1 MFCVLLLVLHWLTV
15 PIYCSLAGDQA
26 GAAKALAQ
34 ATEIRQHLEQHRQV
48 GLAGLSQDEPNFD
61 KPTEQM
67 IQTAKM
73 QFGIDLQDP
82 QGKTNKLMPTTTM
95 FLMDCC
101 CVFLLLCLCVFAK
114 LDCIPALFLLL
125 FSGTLFKS
133 IAIRKKGRCF
143 ETTR

>member
-1 MFCVLLLVLHWLTV
+1 
-15 PIYCSLAGDQA
+15 
-26 GAAKALAQ
+26 LAQ

-82 QGKTNKLMPTTTM
+82 QGKTNKLM
-95 FLMDCC
+95 
-101 CVFLLLCLCVFAK
+101 LCLCVFAK

-133 IAIRKKGRCF
+133 IAIGKKGRCF
-143 ETTR
+143 ETTRRGRTT

>member
-1 MFCVLLLVLHWLTV
+1 MLLLVLRWLTV
-15 PIYCSLAGDQA
+15 PIYCSLAGDRA

-34 ATEIRQHLEQHRQV
+34 ATEIRQHLEQHRQI

-82 QGKTNKLMPTTTM
+82 QGKRNELMPTTNM
-95 FLMDCC
+95 SMMDCC
-101 CVFLLLCLCVFAK
+101 CCVFVVVFM
-114 LDCIPALFLLL
+114 CV
-125 FSGTLFKS
+125 
-133 IAIRKKGRCF
+133 C
-143 ETTR
+143 